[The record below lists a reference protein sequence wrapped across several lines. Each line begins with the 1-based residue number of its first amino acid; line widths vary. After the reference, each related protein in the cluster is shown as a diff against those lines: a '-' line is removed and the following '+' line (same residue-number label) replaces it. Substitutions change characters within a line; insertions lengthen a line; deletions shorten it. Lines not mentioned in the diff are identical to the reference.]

1 MKRLLVLLPA
11 ALLFLSGCG
20 DTCSTKPAELDST
33 GTGATACAG
42 ATLAAGSQVTI
53 TAALHCQTCSE
64 TDASC
69 TGEVVTNTLQIDAQ
83 FRECDS
89 NKNCGAPACQV
100 PRPAVSCRLTTPAA
114 TGSYPLQY
122 VSAGG
127 LQTVNVNVG
136 AGGAASCTL

>member
-11 ALLFLSGCG
+11 ALLVLSGCG

-33 GTGATACAG
+33 AGTCATTG
-42 ATLAAGSQVTI
+42 LAAGSQVTI
-53 TAALHCQTCSE
+53 NAALHCQTCSE

-69 TGEVVTNTLQIDAQ
+69 LGEVVGSTLQIDAQ

-100 PRPAVSCRLTTPAA
+100 PRPTVSCRLTTPAVSGPY
-114 TGSYPLQY
+114 TLQY
-122 VSAGG
+122 VSGTG
-127 LQTVNVNVG
+127 LQTVSVNVG
-136 AGGAASCTL
+136 ATGATSCVL